1 MIRLYESSENKFDT
15 NGIGALSP
23 VSCLVTEERNGEYE
37 LEMEYPITGEH
48 YKEIQNRRI
57 ILAKPNVTDR
67 EQPFRIYKI
76 SRPMGGIVAVYA
88 RHISYDLS
96 GIPLSPI
103 TAGSV
108 TEALSK
114 IQSASAIDN
123 PFTFWS
129 DKSTVA
135 NFMIDTPSSVRSNMG
150 GKAGSLLDVYG
161 GEYAYDRYTVRLY
174 NQRGNDNGVTI
185 RYGKNLTDLAQEE
198 NIESVYTGI
207 YPFWKKEEEYFE
219 LPQKIVKAE
228 GTFDFNRVMTLDLSS
243 DFDNKPTAA
252 ELKSKAESYMKS
264 NKIGVPK
271 VSIKVSFIPLEQTEE
286 YKNIAVLE
294 RVNLCD
300 TVTVI
305 FDKLGVNATAKCV
318 KTVYNVLLER
328 YDSLELGEAKT
339 NIVDT
344 IAQQQKIADEVLT
357 TSDMQNAIA
366 AATAW
371 LTNGKG
377 YMVARRD
384 AFGNVIDLLFM
395 DTNDI
400 NTAVEVMRVGQSGIG
415 FSHNGVNGPYE
426 SAWTLDGRFN
436 ANFIV
441 AGILSANLIKAGI
454 LKSANGKTEI
464 NMETGTAK
472 LVGSLTTISED
483 GKFYGALA
491 KDGINIYRQN
501 ELVGWFK
508 GFKHERD
515 GEVSWLKSDRIDS
528 TSVDTKGLYLT
539 EDAKGIYFTKS
550 DGYRHLFAEIVGD
563 VVLLRDIATITNI
576 NGITGSQNGF
586 RISNTDAIVGGEDD
600 LTISNV
606 KSIAPGKNGSIK
618 IGKVKQIDME
628 TSSGGYVAIAASAS
642 GMKLHKV
649 ASIGIGDGN
658 VGGEVAWKTV
668 KLVDGS
674 TASALCYNK

>member
-1 MIRLYESSENKFDT
+1 MIRLYESNENKFDT

-37 LEMEYPITGEH
+37 LEMEYPITGEN

-76 SRPMGGIVAVYA
+76 SRPMGGIVTVYA

-150 GKAGSLLDVYG
+150 GKTGSLLDTYG

-174 NQRGNDNGVTI
+174 NQRGSDNGVTI
-185 RYGKNLTDLAQEE
+185 RYGKNLTDLTQEE
-198 NIESVYTGI
+198 NIESVYTAV
-207 YPFWKKEEEYFE
+207 YPYWKKDEDYFE

-243 DFDNKPTAA
+243 EFDNKPTAA
-252 ELKSKAESYMKS
+252 QLQTRAEAYMKS

-426 SAWTLDGRFN
+426 SAWTLDGHFN

-441 AGILSANLIKAGI
+441 AGVINATLIKAGI
-454 LKSANGKTEI
+454 LKSINGESYI
-464 NMETGTAK
+464 NMETGQAS
-472 LVGSLTTISED
+472 LRGSLTTVSTD
-483 GKFYGALA
+483 GKFNAALFNQ
-491 KDGINIYRQN
+491 GISLYRNN
-501 ELVGWFK
+501 ERVGWFQ
-508 GFKHERD
+508 GFNHERD
-515 GEVSWLKSDRIDS
+515 GEVSWLKADRIDG
-528 TSVDTKGLYLT
+528 TSLDVKNIYLT
-539 EDAKGIYFTKS
+539 EDTGGVYRTKNGNRRAFISYDTNGISHWDIKYLTG
-550 DGYRHLFAEIVGD
+550 DGDGME
-563 VVLLRDIATITNI
+563 ITNVK
-576 NGITGSQNGF
+576 NLLGIDNFSIQRVNEIWMRDNKSGKNYLAFDTTTDGT
-586 RISNTDAIVGGEDD
+586 RIHNLRSLWVGG
-600 LTISNV
+600 
-606 KSIAPGKNGSIK
+606 
-618 IGKVKQIDME
+618 IG
-628 TSSGGYVAIAASAS
+628 
-642 GMKLHKV
+642 
-649 ASIGIGDGN
+649 GN
-658 VGGEVAWKTV
+658 LSWKTV
-668 KLVDGS
+668 NLAGGG
-674 TASALCYNK
+674 TAQALCRE